1 MHVLSWVNAN
11 KWVLSKAI
19 LNCVWLAWC
28 RWWNNSTKVV
38 AILVA
43 DWAHTCETFLA
54 FFIAVS
60 SRLFSF
66 FATCRIK
73 STFSTDGLLPTS
85 MLVFFVMEVL
95 KQVVVLFIIMV
106 EVIGRRRHPSFLFC
120 HTFDIMVQ
128 FIIIV
133 LHLIRSL
140 LELCLFLSWVNLSDI
155 ILVFILFRFQVRD
168 ESFRS
173 QNPIAV
179 MTMMDS
185 FIKPC
190 WIPRIFWIRGVVMCL
205 CGTIHVMTSS
215 WLM

>member
-1 MHVLSWVNAN
+1 
-11 KWVLSKAI
+11 
-19 LNCVWLAWC
+19 
-28 RWWNNSTKVV
+28 
-38 AILVA
+38 
-43 DWAHTCETFLA
+43 
-54 FFIAVS
+54 
-60 SRLFSF
+60 
-66 FATCRIK
+66 
-73 STFSTDGLLPTS
+73 
-85 MLVFFVMEVL
+85 
-95 KQVVVLFIIMV
+95 
-106 EVIGRRRHPSFLFC
+106 
-120 HTFDIMVQ
+120 MVQ